1 MNILDKII
9 ASKYIEVEARKKATP
24 IDELME
30 MPMLEVDTKSF
41 AKALSVSP
49 NFGIIAEFKRKSPS
63 KGVINEKVNIG
74 DVARGYTK
82 AGAAAISVLTDEL
95 YFGGQLIDVLSARL
109 HTNCPILRKEFIVDE
124 YQIYEARAYGADAI
138 LLIAAALTKSKIAEF
153 AKLAKE
159 IDLDVILELH
169 DVQEIDSINEY
180 VDIIG
185 VNNRDLKTF
194 EVDIEKSVGMA
205 ELIPAHFV
213 KISESGISNPE
224 SIVHLRNH
232 GYQGFLI
239 GETFMREADPAAALM
254 GFIIKLREITS

>member
-1 MNILDKII
+1 
-9 ASKYIEVEARKKATP
+9 
-24 IDELME
+24 
-30 MPMLEVDTKSF
+30 
-41 AKALSVSP
+41 
-49 NFGIIAEFKRKSPS
+49 
-63 KGVINEKVNIG
+63 
-74 DVARGYTK
+74 
-82 AGAAAISVLTDEL
+82 
-95 YFGGQLIDVLSARL
+95 LIDVLSARL

-169 DVQEIDSINEY
+169 DAQEIDSINEY

-194 EVDIEKSVGMA
+194 KVDIEKSVGMA
-205 ELIPAHFV
+205 ELIPANFV